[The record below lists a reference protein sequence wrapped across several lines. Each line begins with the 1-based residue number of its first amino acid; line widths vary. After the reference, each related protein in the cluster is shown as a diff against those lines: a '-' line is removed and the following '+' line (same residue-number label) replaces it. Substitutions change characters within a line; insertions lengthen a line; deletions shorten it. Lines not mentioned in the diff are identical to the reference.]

1 MLLNKKCIY
10 LGVSLFSAM
19 ILGSMSNQT
28 VKADTTS
35 DSTNTS
41 TVTDTQKAGS
51 TTLTAPVTAVAP
63 ETTATTKPIST
74 TPVSTTISL
83 PATNATSPTSAS
95 STATTPSSTTVTP
108 TTRVTSITNT
118 ATVTLTNPTSVS
130 AGTPTST
137 TGTTSGTSTGT
148 TTGTTGSTS
157 TGTTTGTTSGTTTG
171 TAGSTSTGTTTGTTS
186 GTTTGTT
193 GSTSTGTTTGTTSG
207 TSTSTTTGTA
217 TGAATTTPVSD
228 PYALPSNLTDS
239 SVVTFTDPT
248 VGSLVKMALGL
259 KSTDTVTVG
268 DIKNYNQAALNLE
281 EDTYSLPAG
290 ESDEIES
297 LNGMQYLSLIPS
309 GTNIYVQL
317 DMASDPTANTD
328 LMPLKNVALNSL
340 ALTADFS
347 DPDYKEVDPTQI
359 SELNLSKCSNL
370 EFYGDTM
377 GTSAGGITNAQ
388 LKAMAP
394 TLIKVSQNAQ
404 PSGNVLYLGN
414 SSVTDFTP
422 LKPILS
428 NPVVPHEGYYLS
440 AGNMN
445 IYDPTPIYAVKGQPL
460 TFTAEPNTGLDGE
473 DLAATYHYSGT
484 APTADQVDDNITY
497 LGNDT
502 YVLQNADSSNNYLT
516 YGNLG
521 TYGSV
526 NDTYFSKTYPN
537 GTTFIYFGMTTQPII
552 WQEHPNVTIEYVDQ
566 NGDPIMN
573 NGQPMVRTVDGVNI
587 GDSYDLTPYST
598 VAGYT
603 MTGTSSGALQG
614 KYTQAPQVVIL
625 TYKENPAVVQPVA
638 PTDIVNDVVDV
649 TPQTT
654 SPVQVYDDSGQI
666 VPNTRVSLADT
677 TIQESAL
684 INGKRYYMIGTDEWV
699 PASDYDSYKPETGVV
714 RTFGADT
721 ELVDSAGKPID
732 SQLSPN
738 TEWKYNKVITIKG
751 KKYYEVAT
759 NEYLAADSAVQFTPV
774 KAGTAITTK
783 IAATVYNSEGQ
794 ILTTKLPAGSSWKT
808 DGSAVINGVPMCRI
822 ATDEWIPAQGVDTYS
837 SVKMTY
843 TVDSETP
850 VYDIDGN
857 VLPNTLKA
865 GTSWKVDQIVMI
877 DGQEYYRVATNEYIK
892 A

>member
-35 DSTNTS
+35 DSTGTS
-41 TVTDTQKAGS
+41 STQ
-51 TTLTAPVTAVAP
+51 T
-63 ETTATTKPIST
+63 
-74 TPVSTTISL
+74 
-83 PATNATSPTSAS
+83 AS
-95 STATTPSSTTVTP
+95 STATPSTSTTSYVAPTGTVVTTQPTGTTPTVASVSLPTSSDSTTSTVPLTTTVIP
-108 TTRVTSITNT
+108 TTRSTSVTSTSTANLTAPTDTSTSGTASTT
-118 ATVTLTNPTSVS
+118 ATAPTS
-130 AGTPTST
+130 TST
-137 TGTTSGTSTGT
+137 TGTTT
-148 TTGTTGSTS
+148 TAPASTS
-157 TGTTTGTTSGTTTG
+157 T
-171 TAGSTSTGTTTGTTS
+171 TSTAATAP
-186 GTTTGTT
+186 
-193 GSTSTGTTTGTTSG
+193 
-207 TSTSTTTGTA
+207 TSTSTTSTATTAPATTSTTGT
-217 TGAATTTPVSD
+217 TTTAATTTPGTTATTTPEPD

-239 SVVTFTDPT
+239 SIVTFTDPAISS
-248 VGSLVKMALGL
+248 VVKSALGL
-259 KSTDTVTVG
+259 QQTANVTVG
-268 DIKNYNQAALNLE
+268 DIKNYNQEVLDLDVN
-281 EDTYSLPAG
+281 DYKLPTG
-290 ESDEIES
+290 VSNQIES
-297 LNGMQYLSLIPS
+297 LNGLQYLTLLPS
-309 GTNIYVQL
+309 GTVVYADFN
-317 DMASDPTANTD
+317 MASDSTADPD
-328 LMPLKNVALNSL
+328 LTPLKGVNLNALG
-340 ALTADFS
+340 LTGNFS
-347 DPDYKEVDPTQI
+347 DPKAPEIDPTQI
-359 SELNLSKCSNL
+359 SELNLNNCVYL
-370 EFYGDTM
+370 GFHGDGIVATND
-377 GTSAGGITNAQ
+377 GITNAQ
-388 LKAMAP
+388 LVAMAP
-394 TLIKVSQNAQ
+394 TLIKYSQNGQ
-404 PSGNVLYLGN
+404 SDSLYFGN
-414 SSVTDFTP
+414 SSITDFTP

-428 NPVVPHEGYYLS
+428 NPEVPGKGFYLS
-440 AGNMN
+440 SGNMT

-473 DLAATYHYSGT
+473 DLAATYHYSAT
-484 APTADQVDDNITY
+484 APADDQVDDNITY

-502 YVLQNADSSNNYLT
+502 YIDKS
-516 YGNLG
+516 
-521 TYGSV
+521 
-526 NDTYFSKTYPN
+526 YPN
-537 GTTFIYFGMTTQPII
+537 GTTFIYWGTTVEPIV
-552 WQEHPNVTIEYVDQ
+552 WQDYPNVTVEYVDQ
-566 NGDPIMN
+566 NDNPIMN
-573 NGQPMVRTVDGVNI
+573 NGQSMVRTIDGAKI

-603 MTGTSSGALQG
+603 MTGTSSTVLQG

-625 TYKENPAVVQPVA
+625 TYKENPVVTPPTTPSTSTTPAVA

-649 TPQTT
+649 TPQKT

-808 DGSAVINGVPMCRI
+808 DGSAVINGIPMCRI

-865 GTSWKVDQIVMI
+865 GTTWKVDQIVMI